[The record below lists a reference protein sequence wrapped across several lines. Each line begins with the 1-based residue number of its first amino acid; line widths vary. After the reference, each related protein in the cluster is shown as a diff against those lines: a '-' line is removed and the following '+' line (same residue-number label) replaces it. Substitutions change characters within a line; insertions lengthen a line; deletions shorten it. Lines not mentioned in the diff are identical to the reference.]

1 MSTKTEIINVV
12 NSIIT
17 PTVNTNKH
25 KNSMLELINELYPTS
40 YVSDTN
46 LTETYTTKS
55 GNDIEYNLKMIKQGN
70 VCHFSVKFKNT
81 TLTTLSGTNI
91 FVFKNN
97 QYRPS
102 SDTLINFKTD
112 NIATQLDVGISGAT
126 GGTLRVYSS
135 IPPDTTFSFSFQ
147 TYLTQNS

>member
-1 MSTKTEIINVV
+1 MTKTELTSAISGAITVV
-12 NSIIT
+12 ISRTKLLLGISKIT
-17 PTVNTNKH
+17 D
-25 KNSMLELINELYPTS
+25 EIYPTS
-40 YVSDTN
+40 YVTDTN

-55 GNDIEYNLKMIKQGN
+55 GTDIEYNLKMIKQGN

-81 TLTTLSGTNI
+81 TLTTLSGSNV

-102 SDTLINFKTD
+102 SDTLIIFTTD

-135 IPPDTTFSFSFQ
+135 IPPDTNFSFSFQ